1 MKKEL
6 FSQLLDAELSSQE
19 VERALDELLV
29 NSDLQKQWQSV
40 HTMRS
45 ALDERSALPSN
56 DFLSKVSSSI
66 ELEPQ
71 IMAPNNIQLT
81 PELESEPEH
90 ASEVA
95 DNVVSI
101 ERKRPHFMTY
111 IAVAASVAALT
122 MMAYKPLENTTST
135 IASTQSTQAPIS
147 QLNVEQ
153 ELQSMLVQHGEFTGA
168 AALNGLVAYA
178 KVVNGSTV
186 PGGQ

>member
-19 VERALDELLV
+19 VERALDELLAKP
-29 NSDLQKQWQSV
+29 DLQKSWQSV
-40 HTMRS
+40 HAMRS
-45 ALDERSALPSN
+45 ALDENSAISSN
-56 DFLSKVSSSI
+56 DFLSKVSASI

-71 IMAPNNIQLT
+71 IMAPNNIPLS
-81 PELESEPEH
+81 PEPDHSSVVP
-90 ASEVA
+90 

-101 ERKRPHFMTY
+101 GRKRPHFMTY

-122 MMAYKPLENTTST
+122 MMAYQPLENSTPT

-147 QLNVEQ
+147 QVNVEQ